1 MKNKHSLKAKL
12 FYKQAFSSPV
22 SLSIVSYLSEQP
34 DPVTPL

>member
-12 FYKQAFSSPV
+12 FYKQDFSSQV